1 MKILVYSHKSKLFFT
16 TFYVIVTESFV
27 LYFKIL
33 KLFIIYNVERI
44 TVYMDLAELEVLL
57 NFTLIGVNLALNL
70 WQEITVTYNGN
81 LVFLE

>member
-33 KLFIIYNVERI
+33 KLFIMYNVERI